1 MGTVYK
7 KTVTRPL
14 PDGATI
20 ATKRRKA
27 TAKELRKDSTAAT
40 IVETIATWHDR
51 AGGKRTGLVVVGS
64 DGSQRVRSQ
73 SETYYAKYRDGVGIV
88 REVPTGCRDVQAAK
102 AKLAELERTA
112 DRVRVG
118 VLSSSDVK
126 VIEHRDTL
134 LAEHLE
140 AYSVSMRVAGD
151 SERHIAD
158 TKRLIGTLLRDCG
171 FRTLRDIDAG
181 RIEDWLDTKGK
192 QGSAPRTRNSY
203 LQAIK
208 TFGSWCVK
216 SGRLLQNPLER
227 LSRIDETSD
236 RRRQRRALTED
247 ELRRLLFVARW
258 RPLAEFGRTVVTKT
272 GDDRPSDPQSRKTWS
287 LAPLAFDGIQH
298 AVDLAQRKLE
308 NNTAFL
314 EELDRRGRERALVYK
329 VAVLTG
335 LRRGEIESLTLG
347 HLYLDET
354 TPVLRMKP
362 QDTKNREAVDIPL
375 RVDLADD
382 LRQWI
387 ATKAKAAKVVRMNGK
402 RKATDEPL
410 FHVPKQLV
418 KCLDRDLAAAG
429 IAKVDDRGRTID
441 VHALRHTFG
450 TLLSRGGVAPRTA
463 QQAMRHSDVRLTMNV
478 YTDPR
483 LLDVAGAVDAL
494 PALPIDRESPS
505 SEKVAL
511 RATGTDS
518 LKSSVAPMVA
528 PTRVDLVQRR
538 SICDTNG
545 GVGVAD
551 PKTKKPLES
560 LGKPRVLTS
569 EVDGSRT
576 RNLRID
582 SPGTNPDATKENIGN
597 SSIASE
603 RCTNG
608 CTCDPCLMQLA
619 EHLRSVLDGEQR
631 RRLADWLTD

>member
-118 VLSSSDVK
+118 SLTIEDLDLGKHSKKPTADHVADYVAYLNQEQRTAKHVHMTKARLDEVITACKFDRLADMNADAFMEWLSSVQSDGRSLSV
-126 VIEHRDTL
+126 VNGYIEAVVAFGYWLTGKRIRNRKSNMLGEKRIASNPFAGIGKHDERRD
-134 LAEHLE
+134 
-140 AYSVSMRVAGD
+140 
-151 SERHIAD
+151 
-158 TKRLIGTLLRDCG
+158 
-171 FRTLRDIDAG
+171 
-181 RIEDWLDTKGK
+181 
-192 QGSAPRTRNSY
+192 Q
-203 LQAIK
+203 
-208 TFGSWCVK
+208 
-216 SGRLLQNPLER
+216 
-227 LSRIDETSD
+227 
-236 RRRQRRALTED
+236 RRQRRALTED

-308 NNTAFL
+308 GNTAFL

-347 HLYLDET
+347 HLHLDET

-362 QDTKNREAVDIPL
+362 QDTKNREGVDIPL

-387 ATKAKAAKVVRMNGK
+387 ATKANAATVVRMNGK

-429 IAKVDDRGRTID
+429 IAKIDDRGRTVD

-450 TLLSRGGVAPRTA
+450 TLLSKGGVAPRTA

-528 PTRVDLVQRR
+528 PTRVKICTQRAI
-538 SICDTNG
+538 SDTKRET
-545 GVGVAD
+545 VATATE
-551 PKTKKPLES
+551 TKKPLKS
-560 LGKPRVLTS
+560 LGKSRVF
-569 EVDGSRT
+569 DSRGD
-576 RNLRID
+576 RIR
-582 SPGTNPDATKENIGN
+582 TY
-597 SSIASE
+597 
-603 RCTNG
+603 
-608 CTCDPCLMQLA
+608 DPLVPNQM
-619 EHLRSVLDGEQR
+619 R
-631 RRLADWLTD
+631 